1 MQRAEL
7 LGVGALAGFMA
18 SVGALAVG
26 WALARWVFAFA
37 WTPNAWWVAL
47 GVVAG
52 ALLAWAAGWWSLRV
66 VLRTPAWQTLRLTL
80 E

>member
-1 MQRAEL
+1 
-7 LGVGALAGFMA
+7 
-18 SVGALAVG
+18 
-26 WALARWVFAFA
+26 
-37 WTPNAWWVAL
+37 
-47 GVVAG
+47 VVG